1 VELNYRQKKTAHRPK
16 DLFKKGLKYNFQ
28 RNQFHNK
35 ISYSDKKRGCL
46 FYRIPLGAMMSG
58 RNVKDLETE
67 EQQFPMDYDPLG
79 DAGNPN
85 PSIRDQEYL
94 QHSSLWGH
102 QYMTGGS

>member
-1 VELNYRQKKTAHRPK
+1 MP
-16 DLFKKGLKYNFQ
+16 
-28 RNQFHNK
+28 
-35 ISYSDKKRGCL
+35 
-46 FYRIPLGAMMSG
+46 G
-58 RNVKDLETE
+58 RNVKDLEME

-102 QYMTGGS
+102 QYMAGKYRSDLT

>member
-1 VELNYRQKKTAHRPK
+1 MP
-16 DLFKKGLKYNFQ
+16 
-28 RNQFHNK
+28 
-35 ISYSDKKRGCL
+35 
-46 FYRIPLGAMMSG
+46 G

-67 EQQFPMDYDPLG
+67 EQQFPIDYDPLG

-102 QYMTGGS
+102 QYVAGRETSAGRYTAAPSSVICCAV

>member
-1 VELNYRQKKTAHRPK
+1 
-16 DLFKKGLKYNFQ
+16 
-28 RNQFHNK
+28 
-35 ISYSDKKRGCL
+35 
-46 FYRIPLGAMMSG
+46 MSG